1 MTIGRREF
9 CAGVGALVC
18 GAAALPGCQRSPTT
32 EAIPDGDPPA
42 KMSVQ
47 VHGSGKAA
55 VVEVRWAEA
64 VDGQG
69 RVHAAKADKMLGAAV
84 ERLTGSSEPWSE
96 WAGATRRIAIKVNSI
111 GSQAHTHPEVAAAA
125 AKGLV
130 GAGADP
136 ARVTVWDR
144 DTSGLVQHGYS
155 IDKTGKQLGYRCLAA
170 EAVGGDKYPK
180 SAAIAGTKIYFSR
193 LLVDAD
199 LLVNIAALKDHS
211 MAGVTLCLKNN
222 FGMISDAE
230 RLHGNFHQGSG
241 CEPGISQLAARPE
254 IKDRLQLA
262 VIDALVGVCQGGP
275 GEARPEHVFR
285 YGGLLVSRDPVA
297 VDRRGLAIIEARRAK
312 LGLEPLSKRTKP
324 NPSPFKHIDNAAALG
339 VSPG

>member
-9 CAGVGALVC
+9 CAGAGALVC
-18 GAAALPGCQRSPTT
+18 GAALSTCQRALTT
-32 EAIPDGDPPA
+32 EALPDGDPPA
-42 KMSVQ
+42 AMSIQ

-55 VVEVRWAEA
+55 VVEVRWTEA
-64 VDGQG
+64 VDSQG
-69 RVHAAKADKMLGAAV
+69 RVHAANTDRMLGAAV
-84 ERLTGSSEPWSE
+84 ARLTGSSDPWSA
-96 WAGATRRIAIKVNSI
+96 WAGATRKIAIKVNAI
-111 GSQAHTHPEVAAAA
+111 GSQAHTHPEVAASAA
-125 AKGLV
+125 RRLV

-144 DTSGLVQHGYS
+144 DTSGLVQHGYTV
-155 IDKTGKQLGYRCLAA
+155 DKTGKQLGYRCLAT
-170 EAVGGDKYPK
+170 EAVGGDKYPR
-180 SAAIAGTKIYFSR
+180 SAAIAGTKIYLSK
-193 LLVDAD
+193 LLDDAD
-199 LLVNIAALKDHS
+199 LLLNIAALKDHS

-222 FGMISDAE
+222 FGMINGAE

-275 GEARPEHVFR
+275 GEAKPEHVFR

-312 LGLEPLSKRTKP
+312 LGLEPLSRRTKP
-324 NPSPFKHIDNAAALG
+324 NPSPCKHIDNAAALG